1 MRMLAAA
8 LVAALALPAV
18 AAEAAASG
26 AAPVAVAIPAAPA
39 PRPPRPPLPP
49 PPPPVAPAPEAYGK
63 SSGLIPG
70 AVIGPKL
77 AIALPAP
84 GFGVEAK
91 IQNVFGLSFDY
102 DLIPDVSLGSVTAGY
117 RDFNVAAKWYP
128 WRRAFFLGA
137 ALGRRSFEASA
148 TDDVSG
154 VKASLEVESTYLA
167 PEIGWRWVW
176 NNGLFLGMD
185 LGYQIILSSRTKLD
199 IPSAGVSVDTTKDV
213 TDAGDEIGEI
223 GLPIV
228 SLLQVGFFF

>member
-8 LVAALALPAV
+8 LAAALALPAV
-18 AAEAAASG
+18 AAEAAPSG
-26 AAPVAVAIPAAPA
+26 AAPVAAAALPAAPA
-39 PRPPRPPLPP
+39 PRPALPP

-117 RDFNVAAKWYP
+117 RDFNLAAKWYP

-148 TDDVSG
+148 RDDATG

-199 IPSAGVSVDTTKDV
+199 IPSVGVSIDTTKDV
-213 TDAGDEIGEI
+213 TDAGDEIGKI